1 MSDLNFIRKLK
12 LNLLSKV
19 NDITILKEQLSNKCI
34 NSNLI
39 IKKNF
44 VILDDKIN
52 KFQDIINYYNEKKNI
67 NIVNFSFKETKKEYL
82 IFFDNLDELYNE
94 LYSKLEILLSKYNN
108 NYLVLQ
114 ILNGNINLKYLINI
128 FLLNNYEKYK
138 DYSFDLLYKFIFSN
152 LFESINLYFLVPSLS
167 LEKQF
172 SDYCKNM
179 SNLENINM
187 NLTIE
192 LDLLFTFL
200 KKHKIE
206 TKEIYEKEY
215 QELLNN
221 EKIDIILE
229 KSEKYTD
236 YQKEILKLKQD
247 KCNISNKINI
257 SNVKVN
263 KNYLLIDLLQNKI
276 NDIDKNKL
284 NGRIFKIKN
293 IYACNKF
300 TKNNISKIKTEIK
313 LLLHEKKNILEKLNI
328 IIKNINNTN
337 KKIDKINYELGD
349 LNKNSKDKNNL
360 LNNRYSVRI
369 KDKNLELKSCILQK
383 NKLDIKLKVNEFH
396 NSKIHEKIKN
406 LELNLINEE
415 ENYNNLIKKYEIKID
430 KINKNKKNFYSY
442 LKKQILQIKD
452 NIKNI
457 EYDLNLLEKQKEEV
471 IQKLDNKNNEFKSF
485 LELLK
490 EDNLYVLFNKYLLLK
505 DINLKFNKIDEI
517 KNKIG
522 KINLDIKNLKEIK
535 IKIINESFEKIN
547 YNEFKK
553 KIIFKNKNNNL
564 ENLVVKNFL
573 DYFDEEYKNIFVIN
587 FYFKQ
592 LYYLECVN
600 KNYNLNYDLNQLENL
615 IIHRENK
622 ENFTK
627 FLEKDILLTKKKYIK
642 DYEIT
647 IKYKKEYISLINLEN
662 KYKILID
669 KVKDI
674 YNFINKY
681 L

>member
-1 MSDLNFIRKLK
+1 
-12 LNLLSKV
+12 
-19 NDITILKEQLSNKCI
+19 
-34 NSNLI
+34 
-39 IKKNF
+39 
-44 VILDDKIN
+44 
-52 KFQDIINYYNEKKNI
+52 
-67 NIVNFSFKETKKEYL
+67 
-82 IFFDNLDELYNE
+82 
-94 LYSKLEILLSKYNN
+94 
-108 NYLVLQ
+108 
-114 ILNGNINLKYLINI
+114 
-128 FLLNNYEKYK
+128 
-138 DYSFDLLYKFIFSN
+138 
-152 LFESINLYFLVPSLS
+152 
-167 LEKQF
+167 
-172 SDYCKNM
+172 
-179 SNLENINM
+179 
-187 NLTIE
+187 
-192 LDLLFTFL
+192 
-200 KKHKIE
+200 
-206 TKEIYEKEY
+206 
-215 QELLNN
+215 
-221 EKIDIILE
+221 
-229 KSEKYTD
+229 
-236 YQKEILKLKQD
+236 
-247 KCNISNKINI
+247 
-257 SNVKVN
+257 
-263 KNYLLIDLLQNKI
+263 
-276 NDIDKNKL
+276 
-284 NGRIFKIKN
+284 
-293 IYACNKF
+293 
-300 TKNNISKIKTEIK
+300 
-313 LLLHEKKNILEKLNI
+313 
-328 IIKNINNTN
+328 
-337 KKIDKINYELGD
+337 
-349 LNKNSKDKNNL
+349 
-360 LNNRYSVRI
+360 
-369 KDKNLELKSCILQK
+369 LKSCILQK